1 MIQLA
6 SRNQKRNSE
15 SLRHGWSPVTVNLS
29 LRKTHAGG
37 AETRCGHRF
46 RNLKVVSKKEKGK
59 EEEER
64 NGKERKGK
72 KRKGK
77 ERKGRKGRKRRRK
90 GKERKER
97 KEGKEEGNKDLW
109 MSTKVGRRK
118 RVSDVHR
125 TNIEICKGKH
135 TSREQNVD
143 EKTF

>member
-64 NGKERKGK
+64 NGKRKRGMERKGK
-72 KRKGK
+72 KEKERKGMEGKEGRGGGK
-77 ERKGRKGRKRRRK
+77 ERKGRTGRK
-90 GKERKER
+90 
-97 KEGKEEGNKDLW
+97 
-109 MSTKVGRRK
+109 
-118 RVSDVHR
+118 
-125 TNIEICKGKH
+125 EI
-135 TSREQNVD
+135 
-143 EKTF
+143 KTFG